1 MLYELEKLEKQ
12 HYRKKSIFCFTSP
25 QSRKIDII
33 EDYCL
38 KVLTLRLI
46 SRTILREK
54 NMLIDINAEHA
65 YITNQEMK

>member
-12 HYRKKSIFCFTSP
+12 HYRKKSIVCFTSP

-38 KVLTLRLI
+38 KVLTLRLS
-46 SRTILREK
+46 SRTILMEK
-54 NMLIDINAEHA
+54 NTLIDINAEHA
-65 YITNQEMK
+65 YIMNKEMK